1 MTIEEELEVYKV
13 ACQMHK
19 EFISSNIA
27 LWCLWKSVVNKTIQ
41 ELQKMGSE
49 NKKDNQ

>member
-1 MTIEEELEVYKV
+1 MTIKEELEVYKV
-13 ACQMHK
+13 ACQMYK

-41 ELQKMGSE
+41 ELQNMDTKNESE
-49 NKKDNQ
+49 